1 MTPSVALANGGA
13 TRSTMA
19 RVQPKDRWGFA
30 EFFVVSQTVIPA
42 LLYFPGTQPFRLY
55 IRTASFVIS
64 FAALLWWAVAV
75 AKSSRPHPAQTWIFA
90 AMAYVVVMFFHPL
103 TSSTFAGLAQLVLYL
118 SVIAPIF
125 WAGTFVRTPER
136 LARLMALLLICNGV
150 NAVVGVLQVYDP
162 SRWMPPE
169 MSRVMSE
176 TVYGL
181 GTVTY
186 RGPDGRMIVR
196 PPGLFDTPGAVAGP
210 GMYAALLGLVFAT
223 SAISW
228 WKRLAAIGASFAGI
242 AAIYL
247 SQVRVSLIVSIL
259 MLGSYFSL
267 LLVQE
272 RRSRAMWFAG
282 AAVVMVVTTFSFALA
297 LGGESI
303 AERTFTLF
311 AQDPLALYA
320 GSRGGQLSYTFGELL
335 QKYPMG
341 AGLGRWGMIAVY
353 FGNAGKAAAE
363 PLWVE
368 IQVAGWAIDGGVALL
383 FLYVGALV
391 ITLKTDARVAR
402 AHPDA
407 RVRACASVVLAA
419 NIGTAALIFTFTPFV
434 TQIGLQFWFLAGALH
449 GLVNTDLRRVD
460 PRSSLAVGP
469 RAPGAARAGYV
480 S

>member
-1 MTPSVALANGGA
+1 MTASVALATSA
-13 TRSTMA
+13 TSQLPTASTQ
-19 RVQPKDRWGFA
+19 RNERWGFP
-30 EFFVVSQTVIPA
+30 EFFVISQTLIPA

-55 IRTASFVIS
+55 IRIASFVIS
-64 FAALLWWAVAV
+64 FATLLWWAVAV
-75 AKSSRPHPAQTWIFA
+75 AKTSRSHPAQPWIFA
-90 AMAYVVVMFFHPL
+90 AMAYIVVMFIHPM
-103 TSSTFAGLAQLVLYL
+103 TSSTLAGLAQFVLYL

-136 LARLMALLLICNGV
+136 LARLMALLLICNGL

-162 SRWMPPE
+162 GRWMPPE
-169 MSRVMSE
+169 MSRVMTES
-176 TVYGL
+176 VYGL

-223 SAISW
+223 SAIAF

-247 SQVRVSLIVSIL
+247 SQVRVSLVVSML
-259 MLGSYFSL
+259 MLASYFSL
-267 LLVQE
+267 LFVQE
-272 RRSRAMWFAG
+272 RRSRALVFGG
-282 AAVVMVVTTFSFALA
+282 AAVAIVITTFSFALA

-320 GSRGGQLSYTFGELL
+320 GSRGGQLTYTFGELL

-353 FGNAGKAAAE
+353 FGNSAKAGAE

-368 IQVAGWAIDGGVALL
+368 IQVAGWAIDGGFALL
-383 FLYVGALV
+383 ALYIGALV
-391 ITLKTDARVAR
+391 VTLLTDARLAR
-402 AHPDA
+402 IHPDA

-419 NIGTAALIFTFTPFV
+419 NLGTAALIFTFTPFV

-449 GLVNTDLRRVD
+449 GLVAGRV
-460 PRSSLAVGP
+460 
-469 RAPGAARAGYV
+469 ARGT
-480 S
+480 

>member
-1 MTPSVALANGGA
+1 MMPSVALANGA
-13 TRSTMA
+13 AIDSRPISTRA
-19 RVQPKDRWGFA
+19 RERWGFP
-30 EFFVVSQTVIPA
+30 EFFVLSQTVIPA

-55 IRTASFVIS
+55 IRIASFVIS
-64 FAALLWWAVAV
+64 FATLLWWAVAV
-75 AKSSRPHPAQTWIFA
+75 AKTSRPHPAQPWIFA
-90 AMAYVVVMFFHPL
+90 AMAYVVVMFFHPF
-103 TSSTFAGLAQLVLYL
+103 TASTFAGLAQFVLYL

-136 LARLMALLLICNGV
+136 LARLMALLLVCNGL

-162 SRWMPPE
+162 GRWMPPE
-169 MSRVMSE
+169 MSRVMTES
-176 TVYGL
+176 VYGL

-223 SAISW
+223 SAIAF
-228 WKRLAAIGASFAGI
+228 WKRLAAIAASFAGI

-247 SQVRVSLIVSIL
+247 SQVRVSLVVSIL
-259 MLGSYFSL
+259 MLGAYFSL
-267 LLVQE
+267 LLVQA
-272 RRSRAMWFAG
+272 RRSRAMVFGG
-282 AAVVMVVTTFSFALA
+282 AAVALVIATFSFALA

-311 AQDPLALYA
+311 AQDPLTLYS

-335 QKYPMG
+335 QRYPLG

-353 FGNAGKAAAE
+353 FGNGGQPGLE

-368 IQVAGWAIDGGVALL
+368 IQVAGWAIDGGIALL
-383 FLYVGALV
+383 VLYIGALV
-391 ITLKTDARVAR
+391 ITLVTDARVAR
-402 AHPDA
+402 THPDA
-407 RVRACASVVLAA
+407 RIRACAAVVLAA
-419 NIGTAALIFTFTPFV
+419 NLGTAALIFTFTPFV

-449 GLVNTDLRRVD
+449 GLVNVD
-460 PRSSLAVGP
+460 RLPGNSRSSMRPVRAVG
-469 RAPGAARAGYV
+469 G

>member
-1 MTPSVALANGGA
+1 MTASVAVA
-13 TRSTMA
+13 TDATIHSRTASTHG
-19 RVQPKDRWGFA
+19 KERWGFP
-30 EFFVVSQTVIPA
+30 EFFVVSQTFIPA

-55 IRTASFVIS
+55 IRIASFVIS
-64 FAALLWWAVAV
+64 FATLLWWAIAV
-75 AKSSRPHPAQTWIFA
+75 AKTSRSHPAQPWIFA
-90 AMAYVVVMFFHPL
+90 AMAYIVVMFFHPL
-103 TSSTFAGLAQLVLYL
+103 TSSTFAGLAQFVLYL

-136 LARLMALLLICNGV
+136 LARLMALLLICNGL

-162 SRWMPPE
+162 GRWMPPE
-169 MSRVMSE
+169 MSRVMTES
-176 TVYGL
+176 VYGL

-223 SAISW
+223 SAIAF

-247 SQVRVSLIVSIL
+247 SQVRVSLVVSML
-259 MLGSYFSL
+259 MLASYFSL

-272 RRSRAMWFAG
+272 RRARAVAFGG
-282 AAVVMVVTTFSFALA
+282 AAVAIVIATFSFALV

-311 AQDPLALYA
+311 AQDPLTLYS

-335 QKYPMG
+335 QKYPLG

-353 FGNAGKAAAE
+353 FGNGGKPGAE

-368 IQVAGWAIDGGVALL
+368 IQVAGWAIDGGIALL
-383 FLYVGALV
+383 ILYIGALAV
-391 ITLKTDARVAR
+391 TVMTDVRVAR
-402 AHPDA
+402 THPDA
-407 RVRACASVVLAA
+407 RIRACASVVLAA
-419 NIGTAALIFTFTPFV
+419 NLGTAALIFTFTPFV

-449 GLVNTDLRRVD
+449 GLVAAHARR
-460 PRSSLAVGP
+460 GT
-469 RAPGAARAGYV
+469 
-480 S
+480 

>member
-1 MTPSVALANGGA
+1 MSTAAVLVNDTP
-13 TRSTMA
+13 A
-19 RVQPKDRWGFA
+19 RARTLPAVLKETWGFP
-30 EFFVVSQTVIPA
+30 EFFVISQTAIPA

-55 IRTASFVIS
+55 IRIASFVIS
-64 FAALLWWAVAV
+64 FATLIWWAVAV
-75 AKSSRPHPAQTWIFA
+75 ARTSRTHPAQPWIFA

-103 TSSTFAGLAQLVLYL
+103 TSSTFAGLAQFVLYL

-136 LARLMALLLICNGV
+136 LARLMALLLICNGL

-162 SRWMPPE
+162 ARWMPPE
-169 MSRVMSE
+169 MSRVMTES
-176 TVYGL
+176 VYGL

-210 GMYAALLGLVFAT
+210 GMYAALLGLVFAS
-223 SAISW
+223 SAIAL
-228 WKRLAAIGASFAGI
+228 WKRIAAIGASFAGI

-247 SQVRVSLIVSIL
+247 SQVRVSLVVSIL
-259 MLGSYFSL
+259 MLATYFGL
-267 LLVQE
+267 LLAQQ
-272 RRSRAMWFAG
+272 RRSRAMFFAG
-282 AAVVMVVTTFSFALA
+282 TAVAIVITTFSFALA

-335 QKYPMG
+335 QKYPLG

-353 FGNAGKAAAE
+353 FGNLGQSGLE

-368 IQVAGWAIDGGVALL
+368 IQVAGWAIDGGIALL
-383 FLYVGALV
+383 VLFVGALAV
-391 ITLKTDARVAR
+391 TLVNDARVAR
-402 AHPDA
+402 THPDP
-407 RVRACASVVLAA
+407 RVRACAAVVLAS
-419 NIGTAALIFTFTPFV
+419 NLGTAALIFTFTPFV

-449 GLVNTDLRRVD
+449 GLVATR
-460 PRSSLAVGP
+460 GP
-469 RAPGAARAGYV
+469 RG

>member
-1 MTPSVALANGGA
+1 MSTAAVLASDTA
-13 TRSTMA
+13 A
-19 RVQPKDRWGFA
+19 RVRTLPAVLKERWGFP
-30 EFFVVSQTVIPA
+30 EFFVISQTAIPA

-55 IRTASFVIS
+55 IRIASFVIS
-64 FAALLWWAVAV
+64 FATLIWWAVAA
-75 AKSSRPHPAQTWIFA
+75 AKTSRTHPAQPWIFA

-103 TSSTFAGLAQLVLYL
+103 TSSTFAGLAQFVLYL

-125 WAGTFVRTPER
+125 WAGRFVRTPER
-136 LARLMALLLICNGV
+136 LPRLIGVLLFCNGL

-162 SRWMPPE
+162 ARWMPPE

-186 RGPDGRMIVR
+186 RGPEGRMIVR

-223 SAISW
+223 SAISL

-247 SQVRVSLIVSIL
+247 SQVRVSLVVSIL
-259 MLGSYFSL
+259 MLASYFSL
-267 LLVQE
+267 LLLQA
-272 RRSRAMWFAG
+272 RRSRAMWFGG
-282 AAVVMVVTTFSFALA
+282 AAVVMVVATFLFALS

-335 QKYPMG
+335 QNYPMG

-353 FGNAGKAAAE
+353 FGNPSKPGAE
-363 PLWVE
+363 PLWAE
-368 IQVAGWAIDGGVALL
+368 IQVVGWAIDGGVALL
-383 FLYVGALV
+383 LLYVGALV
-391 ITLKTDARVAR
+391 VTLKAGARVAR
-402 AHPDA
+402 AHQDA

-419 NIGTAALIFTFTPFV
+419 NLGTAALIFTFTPFV

-449 GLVNTDLRRVD
+449 GLVDTDVRRVD
-460 PRSSLAVGP
+460 PRSSRPLGP
-469 RAPGAARAGYV
+469 RAPVARAGHA

>member
-1 MTPSVALANGGA
+1 MTSVALAA
-13 TRSTMA
+13 DPLIHSRTVSTA
-19 RVQPKDRWGFA
+19 RKERWGFP
-30 EFFVVSQTVIPA
+30 EFFVISQTLIPA

-55 IRTASFVIS
+55 IRIASFVIS
-64 FAALLWWAVAV
+64 FATLLWWAVAV
-75 AKSSRPHPAQTWIFA
+75 AKTSRSHPAQPWIFA

-103 TSSTFAGLAQLVLYL
+103 TSSTFAGLAQFVLYL

-136 LARLMALLLICNGV
+136 LARLMGLLLICNGL
-150 NAVVGVLQVYDP
+150 NALVGVLQVYDP
-162 SRWMPPE
+162 GRWMPPE
-169 MSRVMSE
+169 MSRVMTES
-176 TVYGL
+176 VYGL

-223 SAISW
+223 SAIAF
-228 WKRLAAIGASFAGI
+228 WKRLAAIAASFAGI

-247 SQVRVSLIVSIL
+247 SQVRVSLVVAIL
-259 MLGSYFSL
+259 MLASYFSL
-267 LLVQE
+267 LMVQE
-272 RRSRAMWFAG
+272 RRSRALVFGG
-282 AAVVMVVTTFSFALA
+282 AAVAIVIATFSFALA

-311 AQDPLALYA
+311 AQDPLTLYS

-335 QKYPMG
+335 QKYPLG

-353 FGNAGKAAAE
+353 FGNAGKPNAE

-368 IQVAGWAIDGGVALL
+368 IQVAGWAIDGGIALL
-383 FLYVGALV
+383 ILYIGALAV
-391 ITLKTDARVAR
+391 TLMTDARVAR
-402 AHPDA
+402 THSDA

-419 NIGTAALIFTFTPFV
+419 NLGTAALIFTFTPFV

-449 GLVNTDLRRVD
+449 GLVGSR
-460 PRSSLAVGP
+460 GP
-469 RAPGAARAGYV
+469 RGT
-480 S
+480 

>member
-1 MTPSVALANGGA
+1 MMPAVALSNGAA
-13 TRSTMA
+13 TETRASA
-19 RVQPKDRWGFA
+19 SRQKQRWGFP
-30 EFFVVSQTVIPA
+30 EFFVISQTAIPA

-55 IRTASFVIS
+55 IRIASFVIS
-64 FAALLWWAVAV
+64 FATLLWWAVAV
-75 AKSSRPHPAQTWIFA
+75 AKTSRSHPAQPWIFA

-103 TSSTFAGLAQLVLYL
+103 TSSTFAGLAQFVLYL

-136 LARLMALLLICNGV
+136 LARLMALLLICNGI

-162 SRWMPPE
+162 ARWMPPE
-169 MSRVMSE
+169 MSRVMTESI
-176 TVYGL
+176 YGL

-210 GMYAALLGLVFAT
+210 GMYAALLGLVFA
-223 SAISW
+223 SSSIAL

-247 SQVRVSLIVSIL
+247 SQVRVSLIVAVL
-259 MLGSYFSL
+259 MLGAYFSL
-267 LLVQE
+267 LVVQE
-272 RRSRAMWFAG
+272 RKARATLFGG
-282 AAVVMVVTTFSFALA
+282 AAIAMVVATYSFALM

-303 AERTFTLF
+303 AERTLTLF
-311 AQDPLALYA
+311 AQDPVTLYS
-320 GSRGGQLSYTFGELL
+320 GSRGGQLTYTFGELL

-353 FGNAGKAAAE
+353 FGSAAKPGVE

-368 IQVAGWAIDGGVALL
+368 IQVAGWAIDGGFALL
-383 FLYVGALV
+383 LLYVGALV
-391 ITLKTDARVAR
+391 VTLMTDARVAR
-402 AHPDA
+402 THADA

-419 NIGTAALIFTFTPFV
+419 NLGTAALIFTFTPFV

-449 GLVNTDLRRVD
+449 GIVASRSPERR
-460 PRSSLAVGP
+460 
-469 RAPGAARAGYV
+469 
-480 S
+480 

>member
-1 MTPSVALANGGA
+1 MTPSVALANGVA
-13 TRSTMA
+13 TSSPPPSI
-19 RVQPKDRWGFA
+19 QPRERWGFP
-30 EFFVVSQTVIPA
+30 EFFVISQTLIPA

-55 IRTASFVIS
+55 IRIASFVIS
-64 FAALLWWAVAV
+64 FATLLWWASAV
-75 AKSSRPHPAQTWIFA
+75 AKGSRSHPAQPWIFA

-103 TSSTFAGLAQLVLYL
+103 TASTFAGLAQFVLYL

-136 LARLMALLLICNGV
+136 LARLMALLLICNGL

-162 SRWMPPE
+162 GRWMPPE
-169 MSRVMSE
+169 MSRVMTES
-176 TVYGL
+176 VYGL

-186 RGPDGRMIVR
+186 RGPDGRTIVR

-223 SAISW
+223 SAIAW
-228 WKRLAAIGASFAGI
+228 WKRVAALAGSFAGI

-247 SQVRVSLIVSIL
+247 SQVRVSLVVSVL
-259 MLGSYFSL
+259 MLASYFSL
-267 LLVQE
+267 LLMQE
-272 RRSRAMWFAG
+272 RRSRAMVFGG
-282 AAVVMVVTTFSFALA
+282 AAVAIVIATFSFALV

-353 FGNAGKAAAE
+353 FGNSAKPGAE

-383 FLYVGALV
+383 LLYIGALV
-391 ITLKTDARVAR
+391 VTLMTDARVAGS
-402 AHPDA
+402 HPDA

-419 NIGTAALIFTFTPFV
+419 NLGTAALIFTFTPFV

-449 GLVNTDLRRVD
+449 GLVGVDRVRVARR
-460 PRSSLAVGP
+460 
-469 RAPGAARAGYV
+469 
-480 S
+480 